1 MMKFAAPPDDTE
13 ELRRFTV
20 MLARRI
26 TRGQFDA
33 EDLAHE
39 VLERWLRS
47 APRLAAVNPRAWLT
61 VVLRRL
67 VVDRLRR
74 RRAAAEVAADWTALP
89 DSEPDAA
96 PWWCDIEAG
105 VLRRELGRLPP
116 TLRETFELFSFQDQ
130 SYQQIA
136 CRQNIALGTVGTRI
150 SRARALLKQRL
161 VEDPAAPAVA
171 RDAAHSRARS
181 RHHGRAES
189 ALRST
194 AFRVGA
200 GGRMAGGGSRSE
212 AAGEL
217 ASR

>member
-26 TRGQFDA
+26 ARGQFDA

-39 VLERWLRS
+39 VLERWLRC
-47 APRLAAVNPRAWLT
+47 APGLAEVNPRAWLT

-74 RRAAAEVAADWTALP
+74 RRAAAEVPADCTALAET
-89 DSEPDAA
+89 EPDAA
-96 PWWCDIEAG
+96 PWWCDIEAAD
-105 VLRRELGRLPP
+105 LRRELGQLPP
-116 TLRETFELFSFQDQ
+116 TLRETFELFSFQDR

-136 CRQNIALGTVGTRI
+136 CQQNIAVGTVGTRI

-161 VEDPAAPAVA
+161 VEH
-171 RDAAHSRARS
+171 RGDAK
-181 RHHGRAES
+181 S
-189 ALRST
+189 ALRSA
-194 AFRVGA
+194 AFRVGPGA
-200 GGRMAGGGSRSE
+200 RMQRGGCRPE
-212 AAGEL
+212 AAREL